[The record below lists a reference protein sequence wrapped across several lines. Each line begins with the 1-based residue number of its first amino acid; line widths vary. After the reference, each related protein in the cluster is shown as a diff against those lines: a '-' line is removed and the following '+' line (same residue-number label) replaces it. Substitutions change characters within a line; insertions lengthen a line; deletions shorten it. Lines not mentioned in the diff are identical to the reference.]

1 MIGMQQAE
9 IYKKFLGKHVDVGT
23 PYIGDSSRMFFYKGK
38 LLEVNDEYILL
49 ETKTD
54 IRRIEL
60 YDVIRF
66 KALED

>member
-1 MIGMQQAE
+1 MTQVE
-9 IYKKFLGKHVDVGT
+9 IYKKFLGKRVDVGT
-23 PYIGDSSRMFFYKGK
+23 PYIGDPNRMFFYMGK
-38 LLEVNDEYILL
+38 LLEVNEEYILL